1 VYDQEL
7 VFRMFFSGII
17 PVCFVQLRLRKM
29 ILYIILYTSATALL
43 SLVMPFMVKKL
54 NTDIGLSFL

>member
-1 VYDQEL
+1 
-7 VFRMFFSGII
+7 
-17 PVCFVQLRLRKM
+17 VQLRLRKM
-29 ILYIILYTSATALL
+29 ILYIILYTSATAFL